1 LRYTKDMLTKI
12 KIFLVLALLI
22 PVSVS
27 GAGLGRIAVKSGLGE
42 PLSAEIE
49 LIESPSEEVA
59 SLAAHIGTAQDYA
72 SSGLSD
78 AYIPSGVRVQVVRR
92 VDNSRVLQVSSD
104 RPVNEPFI
112 ELLIKA
118 ESPTTNVLR
127 QYTILL
133 DPPASRFGDEDDTK
147 TKANGEAKATTS
159 SHAVLIPDAPVPEY
173 VPRKSRKSSKHKA
186 RKVTDMA
193 SAIVEPQKI
202 NPAQQVEV
210 GSDSYTTQSGDVFGK
225 VAQRY
230 QPEGVSLKKVMA
242 AFYAANPDAF
252 VDADMNQLKAGQT
265 LRIPTQEAMSGKASA
280 PKEPASPAPI
290 KSKEQ
295 GASVAK
301 PEAAPKF
308 VLKISPGDSDTDA
321 QANADHP
328 ADSPVN
334 SNASVQGSPSANPAA
349 PADLN
354 TPAQPGTIGT
364 EAPAVEAPA
373 NTAPVA
379 PTVAQPEVK
388 KPLLVQSA
396 VDNKSF
402 LENLID
408 NLQWIAMGMAIPL
421 LVFLGLFVL
430 NRRRLANMRALQES
444 IFEDEDQSYTS
455 PARQSLYS
463 PTNNLGEVLP
473 YIAPS
478 IETAEP
484 QGTEAEQNQA
494 PAYGP
499 FSMPD
504 SEMDIHEVDPLVEAE
519 IYMSY
524 GRDEQAE
531 TILIN
536 ALAKTPHKHDLSLG
550 LLKIY
555 AERGNK
561 EAFERVARKV
571 YQSAELG
578 GIDDVVIWGKAALLG
593 MKLDPENTLYQIEH
607 VEESQYLAEEEAP
620 QSDSSDDSSPQDTM
634 NPFAGLEALPPL
646 SEPEDASS
654 IPDDAEGKPEALN
667 SLDST
672 AVEPGSMMPFEQV
685 ERVQPSEKSNIL
697 EFSLDD
703 FNKSAPE
710 QKPEVHEVD
719 DSLGLGELFPAP
731 RKK

>member
-1 LRYTKDMLTKI
+1 
-12 KIFLVLALLI
+12 
-22 PVSVS
+22 
-27 GAGLGRIAVKSGLGE
+27 
-42 PLSAEIE
+42 
-49 LIESPSEEVA
+49 
-59 SLAAHIGTAQDYA
+59 
-72 SSGLSD
+72 
-78 AYIPSGVRVQVVRR
+78 VVRR
-92 VDNSRVLQVSSD
+92 VDNSRVLQISSD
-104 RPVNEPFI
+104 RPLNEPFI

-133 DPPASRFGDEDDTK
+133 DPPASRFGDEDDSK
-147 TKANGEAKATTS
+147 TTAKVEAKIS

-173 VPRKSRKSSKHKA
+173 VPRKSRKSSKHKS
-186 RKVTDMA
+186 RKVTDLA
-193 SAIVEPQKI
+193 SATAESQKTT
-202 NPAQQVEV
+202 PAQQVEV
-210 GSDSYTTQSGDVFGK
+210 GADSYTTQSGDVFGK

-252 VDADMNQLKAGQT
+252 VDGDMNQLKAGQT
-265 LRIPTQEAMSGKASA
+265 LRIPTQEAMSGKVSA
-280 PKEPASPAPI
+280 PKEPASPAPV

-295 GASVAK
+295 SASVAK

-308 VLKISPGDSDTDA
+308 VLKISPGDTDTDA
-321 QANADHP
+321 QATADHP
-328 ADSPVN
+328 ADSSVSN
-334 SNASVQGSPSANPAA
+334 NASAQGSPSGNAAA

-354 TPAQPGTIGT
+354 TPAQPAAIGT
-364 EAPAVEAPA
+364 EAPAVETPAP
-373 NTAPVA
+373 TAPVA
-379 PTVAQPEVK
+379 PAVAQPEVK

-402 LENLID
+402 FESLID

-421 LVFLGLFVL
+421 LVFLGLFFL
-430 NRRRLANMRALQES
+430 NRRRLANMRVLQES
-444 IFEDEDQSYTS
+444 IFEEEDQPYTH

-478 IETAEP
+478 IEATETQGNEAEP
-484 QGTEAEQNQA
+484 NQTVTHD
-494 PAYGP
+494 P

-504 SEMDIHEVDPLVEAE
+504 NEMDIHEVDPLVEAE

-536 ALAKTPHKHDLSLG
+536 ALAKIPHKHELSLG

-593 MKLDPENTLYQIEH
+593 MKIDPENTLYQIEH

-620 QSDSSDDSSPQDTM
+620 QSNASDDSNRQGTIPQEEMD
-634 NPFAGLEALPPL
+634 PFAGLEPLPALT
-646 SEPEDASS
+646 EPEDAS
-654 IPDDAEGKPEALN
+654 PEEAEGKPEARN
-667 SLDST
+667 GFNPS
-672 AVEPGSMMPFEQV
+672 AVEPSSMMQFEQV
-685 ERVQPSEKSNIL
+685 ERAQPGEKSNVL

-710 QKPEVHEVD
+710 QKTEVHEVD
-719 DSLGLGELFPAP
+719 DSLGVGELFPAP